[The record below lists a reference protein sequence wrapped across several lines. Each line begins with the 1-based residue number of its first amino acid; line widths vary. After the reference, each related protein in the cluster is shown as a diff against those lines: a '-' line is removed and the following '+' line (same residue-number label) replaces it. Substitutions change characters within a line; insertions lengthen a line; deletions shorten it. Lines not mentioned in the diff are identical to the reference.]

1 MNYVLIIH
9 EVADYSSWKK
19 QFDQAANLRKAA
31 GEISFQVLQ
40 FQHEPNKVVHFSHW
54 DDLEKAKSFFDSPE
68 VQQIRL
74 DAGVKTPEFNYL
86 NLIDSGIL

>member
-9 EVADYSSWKK
+9 EVVDYSSWKK

-74 DAGVKTPEFNYL
+74 DARVKTPEFNYL

>member
-1 MNYVLIIH
+1 MKYVLIIH
-9 EVADYSSWKK
+9 EVKDYSTWKK
-19 QFDQAANLRKAA
+19 QFDQAADIRKVA
-31 GEISFQVLQ
+31 GEISFQVLK
-40 FQHEPNKVVHFSHW
+40 FQHEPNKVVHFSNW
-54 DDLEKAKSFFDSPE
+54 DDLEKARSFFDSPE

>member
-9 EVADYSSWKK
+9 EVADYASWKK
-19 QFDQAANLRKAA
+19 QFDRAANLRKAA

-54 DDLEKAKSFFDSPE
+54 EDIEKAKSFFDSPE
-68 VQQIRL
+68 VKQIRL

-86 NLIDSGIL
+86 KQVDSGIL

>member
-1 MNYVLIIH
+1 MKYVLIIH
-9 EVADYSSWKK
+9 EVQDYLTWKK
-19 QFDQAANLRKAA
+19 QFDQAAIIRKEA

-54 DDLEKAKSFFDSPE
+54 DDLEKAKSFFNSPE
-68 VQQIRL
+68 VAQIRF

-86 NLIDSGIL
+86 HLLETGIL